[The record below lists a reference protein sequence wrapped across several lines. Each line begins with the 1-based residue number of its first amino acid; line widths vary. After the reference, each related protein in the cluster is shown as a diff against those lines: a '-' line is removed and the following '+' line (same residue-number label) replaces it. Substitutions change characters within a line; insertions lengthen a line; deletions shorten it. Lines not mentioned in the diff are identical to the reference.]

1 MKCNT
6 LVEFMSYFRKVLYM
20 SIQLKIIEKENL
32 TNLNRE
38 TFAKMLKAQGKVRG
52 DLSTKADR
60 CKTICFAY
68 CNGELAAIGAIK
80 QKTQSDFTPH
90 KANLSSL
97 ESQFDW
103 ELGYIYTDPNYEG
116 KGFARNVVTAL
127 IESFGDGNLMA
138 STEISKNPR
147 MVDILK
153 FNGFKHYGRQWK
165 SDIHGNYLGLFL
177 KLRE

>member
-1 MKCNT
+1 
-6 LVEFMSYFRKVLYM
+6 M
-20 SIQLKIIEKENL
+20 SIQFQIIEKEKL
-32 TNLNRE
+32 TDSNRE
-38 TFAKMLKAQGKVRG
+38 AFAKMLKAQGKVRG

-68 CNGELAAIGAIK
+68 YNGELAAIGSIK
-80 QKTQSDFTPH
+80 QKTSSDFASH
-90 KANLSSL
+90 KADLSYL

-103 ELGYIYTDPNYEG
+103 ELGYIYTAPDYEG
-116 KGFARNVVTAL
+116 KGLAQKVVATL

-138 STEISKNPR
+138 STEIYKNPR
-147 MVDILK
+147 MVHILESNS
-153 FNGFKHYGRQWK
+153 FRHYGEKWE